1 MALEIQGAG
10 DALLDDPLDLR
21 VRGAGPD
28 LTVVWRARLRDDDER
43 VWRSTAS
50 RAADLPAAWEPAKKG
65 HAPPVAALASLRPL
79 AIDVRAELED
89 GRAVKRTITRRLVAR
104 DVRVRRWRDGV
115 TGTLH
120 RPAPGEEAGGRLVV
134 DASAEGLTIALL
146 AAPLLA
152 SRGVLVFVVAPGK
165 GSSVEAAGPVLAAVP
180 GAAAEPVVLEAAELP
195 VPPGIAATVGGDRDG
210 AWDALI
216 ARLGGRARRPGA
228 AVEAEAEADG
238 GGAAADA

>member
-50 RAADLPAAWEPAKKG
+50 SALGLAAGWAPAKG
-65 HAPPVAALASLRPL
+65 AAGPIAALASLRAV
-79 AIDVRAELED
+79 AIDVRAELD
-89 GRAVKRTITRRLVAR
+89 DHRSVKRTITRRLVAP

-134 DASAEGLTIALL
+134 DASAEGLTVALL

-165 GSSVEAAGPVLAAVP
+165 GSGAEAAAPVLAAVP
-180 GAAAEPVVLEAAELP
+180 GATAEPIVLEAAELP
-195 VPPGIAATVGGDRDG
+195 VPPGIASTIGGDRDA

-216 ARLGGRARRPGA
+216 ARLGGRARTA
-228 AVEAEAEADG
+228 
-238 GGAAADA
+238 